1 MASVNKT
8 KVRLQQLSGSAGDVF
23 DASAVTASKVSFSD
37 SGFAMV
43 DLGDML
49 KEYGRAIARI
59 SGKSDFTNNDRGL
72 IDHDAGDI
80 VLRGS
85 DSNDAQK
92 ILLDQRDTTGGEA
105 LKLELDFDGS
115 DDTNNKATLEVLRG
129 TGEDA
134 IKFAAAAGGVDVDAA
149 AGKDLD
155 LAGGQVKL
163 SSKDNAAGAIS
174 VLTNVGSTETITVL
188 NTQGAAAGAIDIQ
201 SQAGGM
207 TLKVADTKSL
217 KMGNTDLD
225 AVFEVAAS
233 SVAGDEL
240 VKVLNTSGTDEA
252 AVSVQANAGGIDID
266 AAAAKNVDIAG
277 GQVFLT
283 SKDDAADAIK
293 LLTDIGSTESITVK
307 NTRGTAAAAVKLE
320 ATAGGLDLD
329 AAAAKFVDIAGGKVL
344 IKNKDDATDA
354 IVLEADVGTSEQIKL
369 DVKQGTS
376 DVSIDIG
383 SFAGGVL
390 VAGGKANADAVV
402 LEANASDSR
411 VVAKVNGNEVLR
423 IADKS
428 GRMTQNEAS
437 FELGSGQELA
447 LVHDF
452 GSAAG
457 YHQVKSSERLHLSGS
472 GNASLSGALVQ
483 ISGSHGLGFVGGGIG
498 KDAGSSFA
506 FSGYNDTAGALLLSD
521 LSSATLYKT
530 NFGSTTILGAIND
543 VFSRVTSGVE
553 PTLMQKTITSASI
566 NQETAVGIYP
576 GDGTD
581 TSGGGTPA
589 FFSTGPMSEIK
600 PQKVDVF
607 VNGQMLM
614 SGSLTEMQGGTVD
627 YHVSAPGEIQFAFAL
642 RKDDVLKVIDR
653 T

>member
-23 DASAVTASKVSFSD
+23 DSSAVTASKVSFAD

-105 LKLELDFDGS
+105 IKFELDFDGS
-115 DDTNNKATLEVLRG
+115 NDTNNKATLEVLRG

-134 IKFAAAAGGVDVDAA
+134 IKLSAAAGGVDVDAS

-163 SSKDNAAGAIS
+163 SSKDDASGAIS
-174 VLTNVGSTETITVL
+174 VLTNVGSSETITVL

-252 AVSVQANAGGIDID
+252 AVSVQATAGGVDID

-293 LLTDIGSTESITVK
+293 LLTNQGTTESVTVT
-307 NTRGTAAAAVKLE
+307 NTQGTAAAAIKLD
-320 ATAGGLDLD
+320 ANAGGLDLD

-344 IKNKDDATDA
+344 IKSKDDATDS
-354 IVLEADVGTSEQIKL
+354 IVLEADVGSNEQIKL
-369 DVKQGTS
+369 DVKQGTAAN
-376 DVSIDIG
+376 SIDIG

-390 VAGGKANADAVV
+390 VAGGLASADAVV
-402 LEANASDSR
+402 LEANAADSR
-411 VVAKVNGNEVLR
+411 VVAKVNGTEVLR

-428 GRMTQNEAS
+428 GRLTQNEAA

-447 LVHDF
+447 LVHDA
-452 GSAAG
+452 GSTAG
-457 YHQVKSSERLHLSGS
+457 YHQLKSSERLHLSGS

-553 PTLMQKTITSASI
+553 PTLLQKTILSASA
-566 NQETAVGIYP
+566 QETPVGIYP

-581 TSGGGTPA
+581 SSGGGTPA

-600 PQKVDVF
+600 PQKIDVF

-614 SGSLTEMQGGTVD
+614 SGSNTEMENGTVD
-627 YHVSAPGEIQFAFAL
+627 YHVSAPGEIKFAFAL